1 MAAIIATIISIF
13 SMLNGAITFFKS
25 IFGGKSS
32 TGSDAVA
39 TGVAVENKTD
49 EVTAQATR
57 SAENAVSKEIQDASL
72 KTDASVAAVRNASSV
87 RDQQSAIDAAING
100 ANAPTSSDR

>member
-1 MAAIIATIISIF
+1 MAAIIAMITAIIA
-13 SMLNGAITFFKS
+13 MLNGGVTLIKS
-25 IFGGKSS
+25 IFGKSS

-49 EVTAQATR
+49 EITAQATR
-57 SAENAVSKEIQDASL
+57 SAENAVSQEIQNANV

-87 RDQQSAIDAAING
+87 REQQSAIDDAING
-100 ANAPTSSDR
+100 ANAPAGSDR